1 MSSSG
6 ADQNKAERQEADG
19 TREEL
24 RAIFSAR
31 QELGTEYNDEL
42 ADMLME
48 RLDAVIDRRVEA
60 RLQTT
65 SKSSLPSGADM
76 LVCFRSSL
84 DPDRGRNGWTNR
96 RCYRLG
102 RVGCYQYPLFRQ
114 EDQRNLLAVT
124 VVPGSYVP
132 HLVLRDIAREAQAFG
147 DGNFS
152 TAITMGFAS
161 HLVLSLL

>member
-6 ADQNKAERQEADG
+6 ADQNKAERQEANG

-60 RLQTT
+60 RLQNVKQ
-65 SKSSLPSGADM
+65 KSVSPAVPICSLIFAIPLTGVVLDGGAGVLGVGLVWAAIVAVNVFYSGKK
-76 LVCFRSSL
+76 LS
-84 DPDRGRNGWTNR
+84 
-96 RCYRLG
+96 
-102 RVGCYQYPLFRQ
+102 
-114 EDQRNLLAVT
+114 
-124 VVPGSYVP
+124 
-132 HLVLRDIAREAQAFG
+132 DIF
-147 DGNFS
+147 
-152 TAITMGFAS
+152 
-161 HLVLSLL
+161 